1 MDSGAGECGRGRG
14 GERGPAR
21 AGSVPGPSPPKRPPR
36 GHLCV
41 LFPLV
46 PGAATPISVRGDL
59 RERGGE
65 GRGGRAGSGAQGRG
79 ARGAG
84 LGEAARPGRAAPV
97 TFRRSVPAA
106 RPLPAAVR
114 SLRGREASLPTRDF
128 KGRCQ
133 TSLADGATAVPLRS
147 SCLSRLAP
155 RLHPSPFFVS
165 TGFLLQRG
173 RKTRAT
179 RWVRVVCELSKFFV
193 GWEKSSFHACVSRAP
208 GSARLRPG
216 GRGPRGDE
224 RRPGRGSGGRAA
236 RSGGGILAPL
246 PSTAGGTGRLFH
258 PAPRERRRSQ
268 GFTPTFQAALLP
280 GIF

>member
-1 MDSGAGECGRGRG
+1 MRGAERRG
-14 GERGPAR
+14 G
-21 AGSVPGPSPPKRPPR
+21 
-36 GHLCV
+36 
-41 LFPLV
+41 
-46 PGAATPISVRGDL
+46 
-59 RERGGE
+59 
-65 GRGGRAGSGAQGRG
+65 
-79 ARGAG
+79 
-84 LGEAARPGRAAPV
+84 GRAAPGSGKPRAPAGRPLSP
-97 TFRRSVPAA
+97 FAA
-106 RPLPAAVR
+106 RSPLPAAVR

-173 RKTRAT
+173 RKTRGT

-193 GWEKSSFHACVSRAP
+193 GWEKSCFHACVSRAP

-224 RRPGRGSGGRAA
+224 RPGARGGRAVGA
-236 RSGGGILAPL
+236 AGRHSRAL
-246 PSTAGGTGRLFH
+246 PSPAGGTGRLFH
-258 PAPRERRRSQ
+258 PAPR
-268 GFTPTFQAALLP
+268 G
-280 GIF
+280 